1 MSAPLSPTPQLQAGG
16 GQTALHAS
24 MNTLSILSPTVQ
36 KYLKLIADGQTP
48 FAAQQLAEYSK
59 FLLERLRLEEKPKQ
73 HGRLDFQSLV
83 SYMGSSESNALRPA
97 GEVDLNYPIASYFI
111 SSSHN
116 TYLSG
121 NQLYGGSSAE
131 AYRNVRKKIALL

>member
-24 MNTLSILSPTVQ
+24 MSTLSILSPTVL
-36 KYLKLIADGQTP
+36 KYLKPIADGETP
-48 FAAQQLAEYSK
+48 LDAHQRAEYHE
-59 FLLERLRLEEKPKQ
+59 FLLERFRVEGKPQ
-73 HGRLDFQSLV
+73 EHGRLDFQSLL
-83 SYMGSSESNALRPA
+83 SYMSSSESNALRPV
-97 GEVDLNYPIASYFI
+97 GEVDLSYPISSYFI

-121 NQLYGGSSAE
+121 NQLYGEASAE
-131 AYRNVRKKIALL
+131 GYRNV